1 MKYEDVEKIPA
12 AVALLRQLLWVESL
26 PVGFADDPAE
36 AAAVSKLCRVGQ
48 VTLQENP
55 ADR

>member
-12 AVALLRQLLWVESL
+12 AVALLRQLLWVEPL
-26 PVGFADDPAE
+26 PVGFADDSAE

>member
-1 MKYEDVEKIPA
+1 MKYEYVEKIPA
-12 AVALLRQLLWVESL
+12 AIALLRQLLWLESL
-26 PVGFADDPAE
+26 PVGFADDSAE
-36 AAAVSKLCRVGQ
+36 AAAVSKLCRGGQ

>member
-1 MKYEDVEKIPA
+1 MKYEYVEKIPA
-12 AVALLRQLLWVESL
+12 AVALLRQLLWVEPL
-26 PVGFADDPAE
+26 PVGFADDSAE
-36 AAAVSKLCRVGQ
+36 AAAVSKLCRGGQ